1 MEFLTFRKFIAP
13 VVVQII
19 FWLGVVG
26 VIISGILM
34 IVQGGRFGGGQGGQ
48 AIVVGLLMIILGP
61 IVVRL
66 YCEILIVFFRIYDA
80 LNAIRMNTQP
90 QGQGYPPQGY
100 APPQQGG
107 YPPPP
112 PPPGHNPQRWQ

>member
-13 VVVQII
+13 VVIQIV
-19 FWLGVVG
+19 FWLGVVA
-26 VIISGILM
+26 VIILGILA
-34 IVQGGRFGGGQGGQ
+34 IIQGGRAGGRYGAE
-48 AIVVGLLMIILGP
+48 AIVGGILLVILGP

-66 YCEILIVFFRIYDA
+66 YCEIIIVLFRLYDT
-80 LNAIRMNTQP
+80 LNAIRVNTQP

-100 APPQQGG
+100 APPQGG
-107 YPPPP
+107 YPPPS